1 MSDAVRSSRRLDD
14 AAGPGYFTPADDRRR
29 MGSRDPLGGSNV
41 TTGEGYDPGGGPL
54 GVVAG
59 AVAFLV
65 VAVLLVVVVSGLEA
79 VFAAVL
85 PSVLVLPA
93 VLLAA
98 AGLVVAAVYGV
109 LRANTWR
116 RRR

>member
-1 MSDAVRSSRRLDD
+1 
-14 AAGPGYFTPADDRRR
+14 
-29 MGSRDPLGGSNV
+29 MGARDPLGGSNV
-41 TTGEGYDPGGGPL
+41 TTGEGYDTRGGPL
-54 GVVAG
+54 GAVVG
-59 AVAFLV
+59 AVAFV
-65 VAVLLVVVVSGLEA
+65 VFAVVVVVVVSGLET

-98 AGLVVAAVYGV
+98 GCLVVAAVYGV
-109 LRANTWR
+109 LRVNTWR